1 MQKKFSRKDIK
12 EKQMKVINLF
22 RHFKDIVK
30 RTDGSQLMIP
40 KVHELLHS
48 CRDILRHGPARGYD
62 TCPTESN
69 HRPLKNCSQNTQRI
83 KSNFEKQTAYRIYEN
98 HIIQTAWKNSNNTC
112 SAKISYLSTSHTK
125 KSSNKLH
132 RQCTG
137 KFHIVRKRI
146 SSNDDKRIHN
156 NNYYHSYK
164 NAKGQSLDND
174 IFFPDDHFNFIQQ
187 NIFYV
192 LHESI
197 EILDCYSI

>member
-1 MQKKFSRKDIK
+1 MQKKISRKDIK
-12 EKQMKVINLF
+12 EKEMKVINFFSLF
-22 RHFKDIVK
+22 KQVVK
-30 RTDGSQLMIP
+30 RTDGSQLKIP

-112 SAKISYLSTSHTK
+112 LAKTSYLSTSHTK
-125 KSSNKLH
+125 KSSNNLN

-146 SSNDDKRIHN
+146 SPNESKRIHN
-156 NNYYHSYK
+156 
-164 NAKGQSLDND
+164 
-174 IFFPDDHFNFIQQ
+174 
-187 NIFYV
+187 
-192 LHESI
+192 ES
-197 EILDCYSI
+197 